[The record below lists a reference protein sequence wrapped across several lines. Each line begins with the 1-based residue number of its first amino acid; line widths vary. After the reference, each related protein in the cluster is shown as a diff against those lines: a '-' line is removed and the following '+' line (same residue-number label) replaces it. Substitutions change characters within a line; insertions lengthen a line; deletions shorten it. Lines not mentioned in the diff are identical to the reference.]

1 MYLLPVSMSLRVF
14 QLAPVLATVDA
25 LAAPWQTLYAHS
37 TVVATLVLFGHVA
50 GLLVAGALT
59 LSVETSALRLDP
71 NDDGARQRYFRNA
84 TPARRSMAIALA
96 IAMLSGVLLFLTDLE
111 AFAVSTVFWTKMGL
125 VALLLTNAAVASR
138 LDAQIVR
145 AGDGASGAQDDLWRR
160 RRASARATAV
170 LWLALVFSGS
180 ALASR

>member
-1 MYLLPVSMSLRVF
+1 MYLLLVSMSLPLF
-14 QLAPVLATVDA
+14 QLAPVLTTVDA
-25 LAAPWQTLYAHS
+25 FAEPWQKLYAHS

-59 LSVETSALRLDP
+59 LSAETSALRLDP
-71 NDDGARQRYFRNA
+71 SDDGAVRRYIRNA
-84 TPARRSMAIALA
+84 TPIRRSIALALA

-125 VALLLTNAAVASR
+125 VALLLTNGAVASR
-138 LDAQIVR
+138 LDARVV
-145 AGDGASGAQDDLWRR
+145 AGDGASAAAEGLWRR

-170 LWLALVFSGS
+170 LWLALVLSGS